1 MAEQIL
7 ETIQPIPAPVKKGQ
21 ILGKI
26 KIRQNGHTVAEKEI
40 VALENVEKRSW
51 WQRLWVRLT
60 GQ

>member
-26 KIRQNGHTVAEKEI
+26 KIRQNGYTIAEKEI
-40 VALENVEKRSW
+40 VALENVEKRSR